1 MRSFV
6 ILFAALAAVTV
17 LTPRAAEAQGFQVV
31 AHASVPGTEI
41 SKSELS
47 RVFQKRSNRIQG
59 TAVVPVDLGRDS
71 AVRESF
77 SQAVH
82 GRSASAIESFW
93 QQQVFSGREVPPDQ
107 KANDA
112 AVLSFVASTPGG
124 IGYVSSGA
132 SVSGGVK
139 VLRITDG

>member
-1 MRSFV
+1 MRTCMF
-6 ILFAALAAVTV
+6 LLAVLVTAPFFGPGAV
-17 LTPRAAEAQGFQVV
+17 EAQGFQVV
-31 AHASVPGTEI
+31 AHSSVPVSEI
-41 SKSELS
+41 TKSELS

-107 KANDA
+107 MASDA
-112 AVLSFVASTPGG
+112 AVLAFVNSTPGA

-132 SVSGGVK
+132 SVSGGAK